1 MEEPRVMPSTI
12 DYSSMLPLSIPAMA
26 HRRKFFPSN
35 GSTFSRQGNRQI
47 RIEVSHPSALLDTT
61 HSYLEVR
68 LSNSGA
74 QTFGFDVGGTNCLF
88 ENIRV
93 EQGGRLISYTQQNN
107 RLHSAI
113 LAPVQM
119 SSQGLATA
127 GSTESLRS
135 FNTGAALSNTV
146 NAVGGDGNVYDTAT
160 HNANGNIPAAGT
172 VRLTCGITSGLFSQ
186 DKLIPLPLVDPNAPL
201 TLVLDL
207 ALPDDVGCWNGAP
220 GAADLVV
227 TEVAYIAHAIEV
239 GPDVIAQ
246 FKQMQMDMGGQ
257 LAISGQDY
265 EYFSQSLPNGTTGQV
280 QLDCPAR
287 KRSLK
292 SMFWCAQS
300 NDFANTAG
308 PIVQSASYNLSFCG
322 NANID
327 SYQLAVGPL
336 LYPPGQPVQCWG
348 QSTGAAAVGN
358 EFRRGECVL
367 ELAKAVGTLGVA
379 NPTGALTCTSYG
391 ADDVGLASGE
401 NGVGGA
407 THVPTTGSKYGFSPF
422 GISLDGFSRDVA
434 ESGVDTQTLA
444 QQTRLQLNWAAAN
457 NSGGEDMIV
466 HMWMLFDQHYY
477 FNMDG
482 SVTYSN

>member
-1 MEEPRVMPSTI
+1 MPSTI

-47 RIEVSHPSALLDTT
+47 RIEIGHPSALLDPT
-61 HSYLEVR
+61 HSYLECRV
-68 LSNSGA
+68 SNTGGN
-74 QTFGFDVGGTNCLF
+74 TFGFDVGGTNCLF
-88 ENIRV
+88 ENVRV
-93 EQGGRLISYTQQNN
+93 EQAGRLISYTQQNN
-107 RLHSAI
+107 RLHSSI

-119 SSQGLATA
+119 SSEGLAT
-127 GSTESLRS
+127 GGLTEFNRS
-135 FNTGAALSNTV
+135 FNGALLLSTLPR
-146 NAVGGDGNVYDTAT
+146 AAGQVGTEYDTAT
-160 HNANGNIPAAGT
+160 HNSDTIIGAGT
-172 VRLTCGITSGLFSQ
+172 IRMTMGITSGLFSQ
-186 DKLIPLPLVDPNAPL
+186 DKLIPLPLVDPNAPI

-207 ALPDDVGCWNGAP
+207 ALPDDVGAWNAAP
-220 GAADLVV
+220 GAADLEIA
-227 TEVAYIAHAIEV
+227 EVAYIGHCIEV

-265 EYFSQSLPNGTTGQV
+265 EYFSAALPNGSSGQV

-308 PIVQSASYNLSFCG
+308 PIVQSAAYNLSFCG
-322 NANID
+322 NANIE

-348 QSTGAAAVGN
+348 QSNGAGAVGN
-358 EFRRGECVL
+358 EFRRGECAL
-367 ELAKAVGTLGVA
+367 ELAKAVGTLGMA
-379 NPTGALTCTSYG
+379 NPTGNLTCTSYG

-407 THVPTTGSKYGFSPF
+407 THVPTAGTKYGFSPF
-422 GISLDGFSRDVA
+422 GVSLDGFSRDVA

-444 QQTRLQLNWAAAN
+444 QQTRLQLNWAGNN
-457 NSGGEDMIV
+457 NSGAEDMIV
-466 HMWMLFDQHYY
+466 HMWLLFDQHYY

>member
-1 MEEPRVMPSTI
+1 MEEPRVMPSTL

-26 HRRKFFPSN
+26 HRRKFFPVN
-35 GSTFSRQGNRQI
+35 GSTFRRQGNRQI
-47 RIEVSHPSALLDTT
+47 RIEVSHPSALLDPT

-68 LSNSGA
+68 LENSGA

-88 ENIRV
+88 ESVRI
-93 EQGGRLISYTQQNN
+93 EQGGRLLSYTQENN

-119 SSQGLATA
+119 SSEGLAT
-127 GSTESLRS
+127 GGNTELTKS
-135 FNTGAALSNTV
+135 FNNVGAASNV
-146 NAVGGDGNVYDTAT
+146 PRVVGAVGTDYDTAT
-160 HNANGNIPAAGT
+160 HNTDALFPNGNLF
-172 VRLTCGITSGLFSQ
+172 RLTCGITSGLFSQ
-186 DKLIPLPLVDPNAPL
+186 DKLIPLPLVDPKAPL
-201 TLVLDL
+201 TIVLDL
-207 ALPDDVGCWNGAP
+207 ALPDDVGVWNGAP
-220 GAADLVV
+220 GADDLTI
-227 TEVAYIAHAIEV
+227 TEIAYIGHCIEV

-246 FKQMQMDMGGQ
+246 FKQIQMDMGGQ

-265 EYFSQSLPNGTTGQV
+265 EYFSASLPNGTTGQV

-308 PIVQSASYNLSFCG
+308 PIIQSAAYNLSFCG
-322 NANID
+322 NANIE
-327 SYQLAVGPL
+327 SYQLAVGPM
-336 LYPPGQPVQCWG
+336 LYPPGQAVQCWG
-348 QSTGAAAVGN
+348 QSNGAGAVGN
-358 EFRRGECVL
+358 DFRRGECL
-367 ELAKAVGTLGVA
+367 MELAKAVGTLGTA

-391 ADDVGLASGE
+391 CDDVGLASGE

-407 THVPTTGSKYGFSPF
+407 THVPTSGTKYGFSPF

-444 QQTRLQLNWAAAN
+444 QQTRLLLNWGTGT
-457 NSGGEDMIV
+457 NSGAEDMIV

-482 SVTYSN
+482 SITYSN

>member
-1 MEEPRVMPSTI
+1 MEPRIMPATI
-12 DYSSMLPLSIPAMA
+12 DYSSMLPLSVPAMA
-26 HRRKFFPSN
+26 HRRKFFPTN

-47 RIEVSHPSALLDTT
+47 RIEVGHPSALLDPT

-68 LSNSGA
+68 VSNVSGN
-74 QTFGFDVGGTNCLF
+74 TFGFDVGGTNCLF

-93 EQGGRLISYTQQNN
+93 EQAGRLLSYTQQNN

-113 LAPVQM
+113 LAPVMM
-119 SSQGLATA
+119 SSEGLGTSSATEA
-127 GSTESLRS
+127 TKAY
-135 FNTGAALSNTV
+135 NNNGAF
-146 NAVGGDGNVYDTAT
+146 GNVPRAAGQVGTEYDTAT
-160 HNANGNIPAAGT
+160 HNNDGFFINNRTI
-172 VRLTCGITSGLFSQ
+172 RMTCGITSGLFSQ

-207 ALPDDVGCWNGAP
+207 ALPDDMGAWNAAP
-220 GAADLVV
+220 GAAGIQI
-227 TEVAYIAHAIEV
+227 TEVAYIGHCIEV
-239 GPDVIAQ
+239 GPDVISQ

-265 EYFSQSLPNGTTGQV
+265 EYFSQALPFNTSNQV

-300 NDFANTAG
+300 NNYANTLG
-308 PIVQSASYNLSFCG
+308 PIVQSAAYNLSFCG
-322 NANID
+322 NANIQ

-348 QSTGAAAVGN
+348 QSTGAGAVGN

-367 ELAKAVGTLGVA
+367 ELAKAVGTLGNA

-391 ADDVGLASGE
+391 CDVVGLASGE

-407 THVPTTGSKYGFSPF
+407 THAPTSSTKYGFSPF

-444 QQTRLQLNWAAAN
+444 QQTRLQLNWADGT
-457 NSGGEDMIV
+457 NSGAEDMIV

-477 FNMDG
+477 FNSNG

>member
-1 MEEPRVMPSTI
+1 MDEPRVMPSTL

-35 GSTFSRQGNRQI
+35 GSTFARQGNRQI
-47 RIEVSHPSALLDTT
+47 RIEIGHPSALLDPS
-61 HSYLEVR
+61 HSYLEFRV
-68 LSNSGA
+68 SNVGA
-74 QTFGFDVGGTNCLF
+74 QTLGFDVGGTNCLF
-88 ENIRV
+88 ENVRV

-119 SSQGLATA
+119 SSSGLATGGITELNRGFNNA
-127 GSTESLRS
+127 GALGIVP
-135 FNTGAALSNTV
+135 NPVGAALGTE
-146 NAVGGDGNVYDTAT
+146 YDTAT
-160 HNANGNIPAAGT
+160 HNGAAQFAAGT
-172 VRLTCGITSGLFSQ
+172 VRMTCGVTSGLFSQ
-186 DKLIPLPLVDPNAPL
+186 NKLIPLPLVDPNAPL

-207 ALPDDVGCWNGAP
+207 ALPDDLGVWNGP
-220 GAADLVV
+220 PLAADIELV
-227 TEVAYIAHAIEV
+227 EVAYIAHCIEV

-265 EYFSQSLPNGTTGQV
+265 EYFSASLPNGTTGQV

-308 PIVQSASYNLSFCG
+308 PIVQSAAYNLSFCG
-322 NANID
+322 NANIE

-348 QSTGAAAVGN
+348 QSTGAGAVGN
-358 EFRRGECVL
+358 EFRRGECL
-367 ELAKAVGTLGVA
+367 MELAKAVGTLGMA
-379 NPTGALTCTSYG
+379 NPSGNLTCTSYG
-391 ADDVGLASGE
+391 CDDVGLASGE

-407 THVPTTGSKYGFSPF
+407 THVPTSGAPYGFSPF
-422 GISLDGFSRDVA
+422 GISLDGFSRDIA

-444 QQTRLQLNWAAAN
+444 QQTRLLLNWDPAN
-457 NSGGEDMIV
+457 NSGAEDMIV
-466 HMWMLFDQHYY
+466 HMWLLFDQHYY
-477 FNMDG
+477 FNLDG